1 MRRSR
6 TGSTL
11 VATITV
17 AGLLAGCSV
26 GGETKTVTVEQPS
39 ADKSSGGSPSPSPS
53 PSPEPGPGGGATPPG
68 GVVAQGEGSADSSR
82 FRFVVTELKRR
93 GPTVVLNARMEY
105 LSGDDDS
112 IQIAETFSDGQR
124 QGGTDVTEDAFS
136 FDGPAL
142 IDPEGRR
149 KYLVARD
156 PEGQCVCSHNLS
168 GTFAEKGAPISL
180 EATLSAPPPDVKT
193 VDLVIPNVQTF
204 SNVPLED

>member
-1 MRRSR
+1 
-6 TGSTL
+6 
-11 VATITV
+11 
-17 AGLLAGCSV
+17 
-26 GGETKTVTVEQPS
+26 
-39 ADKSSGGSPSPSPS
+39 
-53 PSPEPGPGGGATPPG
+53 
-68 GVVAQGEGSADSSR
+68 
-82 FRFVVTELKRR
+82 VVTELKRR

-112 IQIAETFSDGQR
+112 IQISGTFSDGQN
-124 QGGTDVTEDAFS
+124 QAEGITDLES

-156 PEGQCVCSHNLS
+156 PEGLCVCSNNLS

-204 SNVPLED
+204 SDVPLED

>member
-1 MRRSR
+1 M
-6 TGSTL
+6 
-11 VATITV
+11 
-17 AGLLAGCSV
+17 
-26 GGETKTVTVEQPS
+26 
-39 ADKSSGGSPSPSPS
+39 
-53 PSPEPGPGGGATPPG
+53 
-68 GVVAQGEGSADSSR
+68 
-82 FRFVVTELKRR
+82 VTELKRR

-105 LSGDDDS
+105 LSGDDNS

-124 QGGTDVTEDAFS
+124 QGGVDTGTQDAFS

-156 PEGQCVCSHNLS
+156 PEGLCVCSNNLS

-204 SNVPLED
+204 SDVPLED